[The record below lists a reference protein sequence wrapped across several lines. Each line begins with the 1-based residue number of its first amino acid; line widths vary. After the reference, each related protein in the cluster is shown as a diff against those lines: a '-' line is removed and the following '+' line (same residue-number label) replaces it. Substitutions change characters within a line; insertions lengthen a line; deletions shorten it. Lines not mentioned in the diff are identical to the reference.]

1 MAPLAGL
8 RRRLYLS
15 EIKGQFVLT
24 PPIYGWPLCQQGP
37 WWHLSSGVSWT
48 DWIYHHCQA
57 LHFDLC
63 QIKRNNIT
71 IFWTHYPFNNPNLR
85 LWFISCCVTS
95 LNHQSKFKSLP
106 NLISSMIL
114 ITCLWLGQI
123 WVTWYEVLPSHAEI
137 SDILPPIGLP
147 RSCLPLDAAS
157 PAGLMLS
164 WRLGIMAFLHLSGN
178 VKNVTVAITMS
189 FTCLAFLDV
198 CDLGAGLFNSCCL
211 SLICGRNLKK
221 KGKKTQNKQKYF

>member
-1 MAPLAGL
+1 MGKVFSDL

-63 QIKRNNIT
+63 QIERNNIT
-71 IFWTHYPFNNPNLR
+71 IFWTHYPFNNPNFR

-95 LNHQSKFKSLP
+95 LNHQSKFKILP

-147 RSCLPLDAAS
+147 RSCLPLDANAQLKAWHYGVPS
-157 PAGLMLS
+157 PQWKCEKCDCGHYNVIHM
-164 WRLGIMAFLHLSGN
+164 LGI
-178 VKNVTVAITMS
+178 
-189 FTCLAFLDV
+189 
-198 CDLGAGLFNSCCL
+198 LGCMWSRCRFV
-211 SLICGRNLKK
+211 
-221 KGKKTQNKQKYF
+221 